1 MNGAGSAFER
11 PIRIVCRPSLRV
23 TIVLVLMHLGAFAAV
38 ALSGISAVAKLAAGL
53 LITASVL
60 TQWRRV
66 RREFL
71 EREPPVLQLDG
82 RDEWRLLHADRD
94 EPMTPGSDT
103 VALPW
108 LVVLHLRD
116 PARTGRFFIL
126 TTDNVPRDVLRRLCV
141 RLRYPLD
148 SLKEPS
154 PVFSGTKDEER
165 G

>member
-1 MNGAGSAFER
+1 
-11 PIRIVCRPSLRV
+11 LRV
-23 TIVLVLMHLGAFAAV
+23 KIVLAVMHLGAFAAV
-38 ALSGISAVAKLAAGL
+38 VLSGIPAAAKLAASV
-53 LITASVL
+53 LISASVL
-60 TQWRRV
+60 AQWRRM
-66 RREFL
+66 RREFP

-82 RDEWRLLHADRD
+82 RDEWRLLHADKD

-148 SLKEPS
+148 SVKRPS
-154 PVFSGTKDEER
+154 PALSETENEER